1 MPVFMLGEQL
11 AWLWLIII
19 VSLLLLLLSL
29 YKCTLQDMTDGG
41 VWDSI
46 AQW

>member
-1 MPVFMLGEQL
+1 MPVFILGEQL

-19 VSLLLLLLSL
+19 VSLLLLSLSL
-29 YKCTLQDMTDGG
+29 HKCSLQDMTDGG